1 MREWQI
7 EHVRQQI
14 EDIVGW
20 QIVDMREWQIEHVRW
35 QIEDQVGWQ
44 IVYMVEWQIEHV
56 RLQGRVGS
64 GDPQHEVDGQDG
76 LMQEKETRF
85 KDKIFSC

>member
-1 MREWQI
+1 MQM
-7 EHVRQQI
+7 Q
-14 EDIVGW
+14 EDARLKIFQDGIL
-20 QIVDMREWQIEHVRW
+20 QMQQIEHVRW

-85 KDKIFSC
+85 KDKIFSR